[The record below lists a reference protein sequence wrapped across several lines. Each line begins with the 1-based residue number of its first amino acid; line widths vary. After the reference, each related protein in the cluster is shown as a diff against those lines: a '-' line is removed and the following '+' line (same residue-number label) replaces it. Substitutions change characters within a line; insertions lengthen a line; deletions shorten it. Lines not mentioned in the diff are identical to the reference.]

1 MPFSVRLAQNT
12 ENHRSFEGDRA
23 SVDPAFKRPFVLPA
37 AFEPIAGRQ
46 SGRSRRACRAG
57 CSDTEASV
65 GGTRREQ
72 KLSPRY
78 NAVVQNALWDSLA
91 ADAGL
96 TLLPSQR
103 ERLSRFIDLLIDWNA
118 KLNLTRIADRQQ
130 AEVKHVADALTL
142 LPFLPGEGDPVTS
155 RDRKGAVSHDRA
167 GTLPHGRG
175 SLSARVADVGTGG
188 GVPGVPLAIAR
199 PDLSFTLIDS
209 TRKKL
214 DAIDAMV
221 SSLGISNVKT
231 LHARV
236 ETVQARFDLVVCR
249 ALASVRQIVEWCW
262 PIVKP
267 GGRLVMM
274 KGPRLDEELIE
285 AESVLK
291 RRKLAVEIIEIDRP
305 ELAGHRI
312 AVMRANQS

>member
-1 MPFSVRLAQNT
+1 MP
-12 ENHRSFEGDRA
+12 
-23 SVDPAFKRPFVLPA
+23 
-37 AFEPIAGRQ
+37 
-46 SGRSRRACRAG
+46 
-57 CSDTEASV
+57 
-65 GGTRREQ
+65 
-72 KLSPRY
+72 
-78 NAVVQNALWDSLA
+78 NALWDSLA

-96 TLLPSQR
+96 SLLPAQT
-103 ERLSRFIDLLIDWNA
+103 EQLSRFIDLLIDWNS
-118 KLNLTRIADRQQ
+118 KLNLTRIADRDQ
-130 AEVKHVADALTL
+130 AEVKHVADALTV
-142 LPFLPGEGDPVTS
+142 LPFLPGAGDPGTS
-155 RDRKGAVSHDRA
+155 AQ
-167 GTLPHGRG
+167 
-175 SLSARVADVGTGG
+175 VADVGTGG

-249 ALASVRQIVEWCW
+249 ALASARQIVEWCW

-274 KGPRLDEELIE
+274 KGPRLDEELLE

-291 RRKLAVEIIEIDRP
+291 KRRLSVQIIEVDRP